1 MKSTIPEVDVD
12 SVKKMIDRSR
22 QSKAGTVFDI
32 SFSNVKNN
40 GTIEELLAY
49 LTVLKKRTK
58 PLR

>member
-1 MKSTIPEVDVD
+1 MNSTVPEVDAD
-12 SVKKMIDRSR
+12 LVKRMIDSSR

-49 LTVLKKRTK
+49 LTVVKRKK
-58 PLR
+58 